1 VVKVWSRRNVVGRAR
16 SEPSIAQG
24 FAEIRKLKT
33 EGRSSMFVNFFIQRP
48 VFASVCA
55 LLILL
60 AGIAVIPTLPI
71 SQFPDLAPPQV
82 GVSSFYTGA
91 SAQTVESAVT
101 IPLEQQIN
109 GAEGMKYM
117 TSTSGNDGSSSI
129 TVTFD
134 LSRNPDLATVDIQ
147 NRVNTAQGRL
157 PAAVK
162 AVGITTAKTSQ
173 NFVFGAAV
181 ISDNNKYS
189 TLFMSNYLDIY
200 VKDSLKRIPG
210 VADVIIFGERKYSM
224 RLWLDPGRLAGRSL
238 TAPDVVNALS
248 EQNVEVAAGQVGQQ
262 PANPAQQYQISVR
275 AVGRLSEPEQFD
287 NIILK
292 TNADGTLVRL
302 RDVGRAELGAEDYS
316 SDIQFNGQDSVGLG
330 VTQLSTANAL
340 DVDRLAIAELNR
352 LSKSFPPGMHVKVA
366 FDTTDAVGESIRDVA
381 FTVGSAILLVILVI
395 FVFLGDWRTTLIHFI
410 ATPVSLI
417 GTFIFVKLLGFSI
430 NTLTLF
436 GITLATGL
444 VVDDAIVVIENIER
458 HMAEGEH
465 DSHKA
470 AAAATAEITSA
481 VIATSLVLVAVFVPV
496 AFFPGTT
503 GILFRQ
509 FALTIAFSIAISAF
523 NALTL
528 APVLA
533 AIFLSGPHRKKW
545 WWLQKFDD
553 AIVVLTRGYR
563 ALLHHVLRYKLAMV
577 VLFFAGLG
585 ATYLVLRHVPQGFV
599 PDEDQGYFIVVV
611 QAPAGASLEYTK
623 AIGKQ
628 VSGMLSDVTEAEGTF
643 SIAGFSFSGSASNQ
657 GLIFVPLK
665 PYSQRKGE
673 EHSATA
679 ILNRVRPRLFG
690 ISGAIVFATLPPAV
704 QGLGNFGGFQFVVQD
719 QAAHTLEELSSVAH
733 DMIRQAGTRK
743 DLVGLYTPFTANDPQ
758 YLVTIDREKA
768 KSLHVPLS
776 QITDTLGVYMGSDYV
791 NDFDFNNRSYRVYI
805 QADKQFRSEAQ
816 DMKQFYVRSDSGA
829 MVPLDNLISIT
840 QTTTP
845 QVISHYNLFR
855 SAEIDGS
862 AAPGYSSGQAITAMD
877 DLAKK
882 MPQGFSYS
890 WTGLSLEELQ
900 AGGTSLILFGLGT
913 VVVYLTLSA
922 QYESF
927 VLPFI
932 VLLAVPMALLGALG
946 AQWIRGLQND
956 VFCQVGLVMLVGLS
970 SKNAILIVEFSEQ
983 LRERGVPLLEAAIQA
998 AAIRLRPILMTSL
1011 AFILGVVPLVFA
1023 TGAGENGRHS
1033 VGTTVFG
1040 GMIMSTFLN
1049 LFFIPVL
1056 YLIIEGWREHGKKTV
1071 EVRAS

>member
-1 VVKVWSRRNVVGRAR
+1 
-16 SEPSIAQG
+16 
-24 FAEIRKLKT
+24 
-33 EGRSSMFVNFFIQRP
+33 MFVNFFIRRP
-48 VFASVCA
+48 VFATVCA
-55 LLILL
+55 LLIVL
-60 AGIAVIPTLPI
+60 AGASVIPSLPI
-71 SQFPDLAPPQV
+71 AAFPNLSPPQV
-82 GVSSFYTGA
+82 GVSSFYIGA

-109 GAEGMKYM
+109 GAEGMKYI
-117 TSTSGNDGSSSI
+117 TSTSGNDGTSQI
-129 TVTFD
+129 LVTFD
-134 LSRNPDLATVDIQ
+134 LTRDPDLATVDIQ

-157 PAAVK
+157 PGAVK
-162 AVGITTAKTSQ
+162 GVGITTQKTSQ

-189 TLFMSNYLDIY
+189 TLFMSNYLDVY
-200 VKDSLKRIPG
+200 VRDALKRIPG
-210 VADVIIFGERKYSM
+210 VADVQIFGERKYSM
-224 RLWLDPGRLAGRSL
+224 RLWLDPARLAGRGL

-262 PANPAQQYQISVR
+262 PSMPGQNYQVSVR
-275 AVGRLSEPEQFD
+275 AVGRLSEPAQFD

-302 RDVGRAELGAEDYS
+302 KDIGHAELGAENYA
-316 SDIQFNGQDSVGLG
+316 SDLQFNGQDAVGIA
-330 VTQLSTANAL
+330 VEQLNTANAL
-340 DVDRLAIAELNR
+340 DVDRRAIAELDR
-352 LSKSFPPGMHVKVA
+352 LSKSFPPGMRYQLA
-366 FDTTDAVGESIRDVA
+366 FDTTDAVSESIRDVL
-381 FTVGSAILLVILVI
+381 FTVGLAIALVILVI
-395 FVFLGDWRTTLIHFI
+395 FIFLGDWRTTMIHFI

-417 GTFIFVKLLGFSI
+417 GTFAFVKLLGFSI

-458 HMAEGEH
+458 HMAAGEH
-465 DSHKA
+465 DSRKA
-470 AAAATAEITSA
+470 AAEATAEITSA

-528 APVLA
+528 APSLA
-533 AIFLSGPHRKKW
+533 AIFLAGPHGQKW
-545 WWLQKFDD
+545 WWLRKFDQGI
-553 AIVVLTRGYR
+553 AALTRWYQG
-563 ALLHHVLRYKLAMV
+563 LLHWMLGYKLAV
-577 VLFFAGLG
+577 AVLFLAGLG
-585 ATYLVLRHVPQGFV
+585 LTYLVFTRVPTGFV
-599 PDEDQGYFIVVV
+599 PDEDQGYFIIVV
-611 QAPAGASLEYTK
+611 QAPSGASLEYTK
-623 AIGKQ
+623 SIGKQ
-628 VSGMLSDVTEAEGTF
+628 VSAMLANVQEAEGTF
-643 SIAGFSFSGSASNQ
+643 SVAGFSFAGAAANQ

-673 EHSATA
+673 AHSATA
-679 ILNRVRPRLFG
+679 ILNRVRPMLFG
-690 ISGAIVFATLPPAV
+690 IQGAIVFATLPPPV
-704 QGLGNFGGFQFVVQD
+704 QGLGQFGGFQFEVQD
-719 QAAHTLEELSSVAH
+719 QSSHKLEELAAATGGLL
-733 DMIRQAGTRK
+733 QQGAKRK
-743 DLVGLYTPFTANDPQ
+743 DLSQLYTPFTANDPQ

-776 QITDTLGVYMGSDYV
+776 QITDTLGVYMGSAYV
-791 NDFDFNNRSYRVYI
+791 NDFDFNNRSYRVYV
-805 QADKQFRSEAQ
+805 QADKPFRATAQ
-816 DMKQFYVRSDSGA
+816 DMKQFYVRSDAGA
-829 MVPLDNLISIT
+829 MVPLENLISIT

-862 AAPGYSSGQAITAMD
+862 PAPGYSSGQAIAAMEQMA
-877 DLAKK
+877 AKL
-882 MPQGFSYS
+882 PQGFSYS

-900 AGGTSLILFGLGT
+900 AGGTSLVLFGLGT
-913 VVVYLTLSA
+913 LVVFLTLSA

-932 VLLAVPMALLGALG
+932 VLLAVPMALLGALAG
-946 AQWIRGLQND
+946 QWIRGLQND

-970 SKNAILIVEFSEQ
+970 SKNAILIVEFAEQ
-983 LRERGVPLLEAAIQA
+983 LREQGLPLVEAAVQA
-998 AAIRLRPILMTSL
+998 ATIRLRPILMTSM

-1023 TGAGENGRHS
+1023 SGAGENGRHS

-1040 GMIMSTFLN
+1040 GMIMSTVLN
-1049 LFFIPVL
+1049 LFFIPAL
-1056 YLIIEGWREHGKKTV
+1056 YLIIEGWREHGKAP
-1071 EVRAS
+1071 EHQ

>member
-1 VVKVWSRRNVVGRAR
+1 
-16 SEPSIAQG
+16 
-24 FAEIRKLKT
+24 
-33 EGRSSMFVNFFIQRP
+33 MFVDFFIRRP
-48 VFASVCA
+48 VFATVCA
-55 LLILL
+55 LLIIL
-60 AGIAVIPTLPI
+60 AGAAVIPTLPI
-71 SQFPDLAPPQV
+71 SQFPNLAPPQV
-82 GVSSFYTGA
+82 GVSSVYIGA

-109 GAEGMKYM
+109 GAEGMKYL

-129 TVTFD
+129 TATFD
-134 LSRNPDLATVDIQ
+134 LNRDPDLATVDIQ

-162 AVGITTAKTSQ
+162 AVGITTAKSSQ

-181 ISDNNKYS
+181 TADNNKYS

-200 VKDSLKRIPG
+200 VRDSLKRIPG

-224 RLWLDPGRLAGRSL
+224 RLWLDPVRMAGRGL

-262 PANPAQQYQISVR
+262 PAKEGQQYQISVR
-275 AVGRLSEPEQFD
+275 AVGRLSEAGQFD

-302 RDVGRAELGAEDYS
+302 KDVGRAELGAEDYS
-316 SDIQFNGQDSVGLG
+316 NDLQFNGRDAVGIG

-340 DVDRLAIAELNR
+340 DVDRRAIAELDR
-352 LSKSFPPGMHVKVA
+352 LSKNFPPGMHYKLA
-366 FDTTDAVGESIRDVA
+366 FDTTDAVGESIRDVLS
-381 FTVGSAILLVILVI
+381 TLGTAIVLVILVI
-395 FVFLGDWRTTLIHFI
+395 FIFLEDWRSTLIPAVTI
-410 ATPVSLI
+410 PVSLI
-417 GTFIFVKLLGFSI
+417 GTFTFVKLLGFSV

-458 HMAEGEH
+458 HIQEGQR
-465 DSHKA
+465 DAHKA
-470 AAAATAEITSA
+470 ASEAMGEVTGA

-509 FALTIAFSIAISAF
+509 FALTIAFSITISAF

-528 APVLA
+528 TPALS
-533 AIFLSGPHRKKW
+533 AILLGREHGKKN
-545 WWLQKFDD
+545 WLFRQVDRVIS
-553 AIVVLTRGYR
+553 ATTNGYR
-563 ALLHHVLRYKLAMV
+563 SLLHHFLKYKFAAA
-577 VLFFAGLG
+577 VLFFVGLG
-585 ATYLVLRHVPQGFV
+585 LTFFVFTRVPTGFV
-599 PDEDQGYFIVVV
+599 PDEDQGYFIIVI
-611 QAPAGASLEYTK
+611 QAPSGASLEYTK

-628 VSGMLSDVTEAEGTF
+628 VSDLLSDVSEAEGTF
-643 SIAGFSFSGSASNQ
+643 SVVGFSFAGSASNQ
-657 GLIFVPLK
+657 GIIFVPLK
-665 PYSQRKGE
+665 PYEQRKGE
-673 EHSATA
+673 EHTATA
-679 ILNRVRPRLFG
+679 ILNRVRPRLFS
-690 ISGAIVFATLPPAV
+690 ISGAIVFATLPPAIN
-704 QGLGNFGGFQFVVQD
+704 GLGQFGGFQFVVQD
-719 QAAHTLEELSSVAH
+719 QGSHPLEELSNTAH
-733 DMIRQAGTRK
+733 DIIRQAGARK

-768 KSLHVPLS
+768 KSLHVPLL
-776 QITDTLGVYMGSDYV
+776 QITDTLGVYMGSAYV
-791 NDFDFNNRSYRVYI
+791 NDFDFNNRSYRVYV

-829 MVPLDNLISIT
+829 MIPLDNLISVT

-862 AAPGYSSGQAITAMD
+862 AAPGYSSGQAIAAMD
-877 DLAKK
+877 ELAKK
-882 MPQGFSYS
+882 MPQGFAYS

-900 AGGTSLILFGLGT
+900 AGGTSLLLFGLGT
-913 VVVYLTLSA
+913 LVVYLTLSA

-970 SKNAILIVEFSEQ
+970 SKNAILIVEFAEQ
-983 LRERGVPLLEAAIQA
+983 LRQRGLPLLEAAVQA
-998 AAIRLRPILMTSL
+998 ASIRLRPILMTSL
-1011 AFILGVVPLVFA
+1011 AFILGVLPLVLA

-1040 GMIMSTFLN
+1040 GMIMSTVLN

-1056 YLIIEGWREHGKKTV
+1056 YLIIEGWREHGKKT
-1071 EVRAS
+1071 ASAE

>member
-1 VVKVWSRRNVVGRAR
+1 
-16 SEPSIAQG
+16 
-24 FAEIRKLKT
+24 
-33 EGRSSMFVNFFIQRP
+33 MFVEFFIRRP
-48 VFASVCA
+48 VFATVCA
-55 LLILL
+55 LLIILGG
-60 AGIAVIPTLPI
+60 AAVIPTLPI
-71 SQFPDLAPPQV
+71 AQFPNLAPPQV

-117 TSTSGNDGSSSI
+117 TSTSGNDGTSNI

-134 LSRNPDLATVDIQ
+134 LNRNPDLATVDIQ

-162 AVGITTAKTSQ
+162 NVGITTAKSSQ

-181 ISDNNKYS
+181 ISDHNKYD

-200 VKDSLKRIPG
+200 VRDALKRIPG
-210 VADVIIFGERKYSM
+210 VADVIVFGERKYSM
-224 RLWLDPGRLAGRSL
+224 RLWLDPIRMAGRGL
-238 TAPDVVNALS
+238 TAPDVVSALS

-262 PANPAQQYQISVR
+262 PAKEGQQYQISVR
-275 AVGRLSEPEQFD
+275 AIGRLSEASQFD

-292 TNADGTLVRL
+292 TNADGTLIRL
-302 RDVGRAELGAEDYS
+302 KDVGRAELGSEDYS
-316 SDIQFNGQDSVGLG
+316 SDLQFNGQDAVGIG

-340 DVDRLAIAELNR
+340 DVDRRAIAELER
-352 LSKSFPPGMHVKVA
+352 LSKSFPPGMRYKLA
-366 FDTTDAVGESIRDVA
+366 FDVTDAVKESVRDVV
-381 FTVGSAILLVILVI
+381 FTVGGAILLVILVI
-395 FVFLGDWRTTLIHFI
+395 FIFLGDWRTTMIHFI

-458 HMAEGEH
+458 HIAEGEH

-481 VIATSLVLVAVFVPV
+481 VLATSLVLVAVFVPV

-533 AIFLSGPHRKKW
+533 AIFLSGPHRQKW

-553 AIVVLTRGYR
+553 GVAVLTRGYR
-563 ALLHHVLRYKLAMV
+563 RLIGHLLKYKLAMV
-577 VLFFAGLG
+577 MLFFAGLG
-585 ATYLVLRHVPQGFV
+585 LTYFVFTRVPNGFV
-599 PDEDQGYFIVVV
+599 PDEDQGYLIIVI
-611 QAPAGASLEYTK
+611 QAPSGASLEYTK

-628 VSGMLSDVTEAEGTF
+628 VSDMLNDVSESEGTF
-643 SIAGFSFSGSASNQ
+643 SVAGFSFAGSAPNQ

-665 PYSQRKGE
+665 PYAQRKGE
-673 EHSATA
+673 AHTATA
-679 ILNRVRPRLFG
+679 ILNRVRPRLFSVG
-690 ISGAIVFATLPPAV
+690 GAIVFAALPPAIN
-704 QGLGNFGGFQFVVQD
+704 GLGQFGGFQFVLQD
-719 QAAHTLEELSSVAH
+719 QSAHTLEELFNA
-733 DMIRQAGTRK
+733 TRGLMEQSAQHK
-743 DLVGLYTPFTANDPQ
+743 DLVGLYSPFTANDPQ

-776 QITDTLGVYMGSDYV
+776 QITDTLGVYMGSSYV
-791 NDFDFNNRSYRVYI
+791 NDFNFSNRSYRVYV
-805 QADKQFRSEAQ
+805 QADKQFRSEAK

-862 AAPGYSSGQAITAMD
+862 AAPGYSSGQAIAAMD

-882 MPQGFSYS
+882 MPQGFTYS

-900 AGGTSLILFGLGT
+900 SGGTTLILFGLGAL
-913 VVVYLTLSA
+913 VVYLTLSA

-946 AQWIRGLQND
+946 AQWMRSLQND

-970 SKNAILIVEFSEQ
+970 SKNAILIVEFAEQ
-983 LRERGVPLLEAAIQA
+983 LRQRGIPLVEAAVQSA
-998 AAIRLRPILMTSL
+998 TIRLRPILMTSL

-1040 GMIMSTFLN
+1040 GMIMSTVLN

-1056 YLIIEGWREHGKKTV
+1056 YLIIEGWREHGKAPEK
-1071 EVRAS
+1071 A

>member
-1 VVKVWSRRNVVGRAR
+1 
-16 SEPSIAQG
+16 
-24 FAEIRKLKT
+24 
-33 EGRSSMFVNFFIQRP
+33 MFVQFFIRRP
-48 VFASVCA
+48 VFATVCA
-55 LLILL
+55 LLIVL
-60 AGIAVIPTLPI
+60 AGAAVLPTLPI
-71 SQFPDLAPPQV
+71 AQFPNLAPPQV
-82 GVSSFYTGA
+82 GVTSVYIGA

-109 GAEGMKYM
+109 GAEGMKYI
-117 TSTSGNDGSSSI
+117 TSTSGNDGTSQIS
-129 TVTFD
+129 VTFD
-134 LSRNPDLATVDIQ
+134 LTRDPDLATVDIQ

-157 PAAVK
+157 PGAVK

-173 NFVFGAAV
+173 NFVFGSAV
-181 ISDNNKYS
+181 YSDNQKYS
-189 TLFMSNYLDIY
+189 TLFMSNYLDVY
-200 VKDSLKRIPG
+200 VRDALKRIPG

-224 RLWLDPGRLAGRSL
+224 RLWLDPVRMAGRQL
-238 TAPDVVNALS
+238 TATDVVNALS
-248 EQNVEVAAGQVGQQ
+248 EQNVEIAAGQVGQQ
-262 PANPAQQYQISVR
+262 PAIAGQQYQVSVR
-275 AVGRLSEPEQFD
+275 VVGRLSEPVQFD

-302 RDVGRAELGAEDYS
+302 KDVGHSELGAESYANDL
-316 SDIQFNGQDSVGLG
+316 QFNGRDAVGLG

-340 DVDRLAIAELNR
+340 DVDRRAIAELDR
-352 LSKSFPPGMHVKVA
+352 LSKSFPPGMHYKVA
-366 FDTTDAVGESIRDVA
+366 FDTTDAVGESIRDVV
-381 FTVGSAILLVILVI
+381 FTVGSAILLVIVVI
-395 FVFLGDWRTTLIHFI
+395 FIFLGDWRTTMIHFI

-417 GTFIFVKLLGFSI
+417 GTFVFVKLLGFSI

-436 GITLATGL
+436 GITLAVGL

-458 HMAEGEH
+458 HIAEGEH

-528 APVLA
+528 APVLG
-533 AIFLSGPHRKKW
+533 AILLRDSHRQKW

-553 AIVVLTRGYR
+553 GVVALTRGYR
-563 ALLHHVLRYKLAMV
+563 ALLHHVLNYKLAMSI
-577 VLFFAGLG
+577 LFFAGLG
-585 ATYLVLRHVPQGFV
+585 LTYFVFTRVPTGFV
-599 PDEDQGYFIVVV
+599 PDEDQGYFIIVI
-611 QAPAGASLEYTK
+611 QAPSGASLDYTK
-623 AIGKQ
+623 QIGKQ
-628 VSGMLSDVTEAEGTF
+628 VSDMLADVKEAEGTF
-643 SIAGFSFSGSASNQ
+643 SIAGFSFAGAAANQ

-673 EHSATA
+673 EHTATA
-679 ILNRVRPRLFG
+679 IVNRVRPRLFG
-690 ISGAIVFATLPPAV
+690 VSGAIVFATLPPAI
-704 QGLGNFGGFQFVVQD
+704 QGLGQFGGFQFVVQD
-719 QAAHTLEELSSVAH
+719 LASHKLEELSAATQGL
-733 DMIRQAGTRK
+733 MQQAAQRK
-743 DLVGLYTPFTANDPQ
+743 DLVRLFTSFTANDPQ

-776 QITDTLGVYMGSDYV
+776 QITDTLSVYMGSSYV
-791 NDFDFNNRSYRVYI
+791 NDFDFNNRSYRVYV
-805 QADKQFRSEAQ
+805 QADKQFRATAQ

-829 MVPLDNLISIT
+829 MVPLENLISIE

-862 AAPGYSSGQAITAMD
+862 PAPGYSSGQAIATMEQ
-877 DLAKK
+877 LASK

-890 WTGLSLEELQ
+890 WTGLSLEELA

-913 VVVYLTLSA
+913 LVVYLTLSA

-946 AQWIRGLQND
+946 AQWLRGLQND

-970 SKNAILIVEFSEQ
+970 SKNAILIVEFAEQ
-983 LRERGVPLLEAAIQA
+983 LRERGVPLVESAIQA
-998 AAIRLRPILMTSL
+998 ATIRLRPILMTSL
-1011 AFILGVVPLVFA
+1011 AFILGVVPLVVA
-1023 TGAGENGRHS
+1023 TRRRRERPSFRRNNRIWRDDHVDDVQFVFYPS
-1033 VGTTVFG
+1033 VV
-1040 GMIMSTFLN
+1040 SD
-1049 LFFIPVL
+1049 
-1056 YLIIEGWREHGKKTV
+1056 Y
-1071 EVRAS
+1071 